1 VKVMRLKTLLITSAA
16 FKSPCSVSLIADL
29 DKLDIHSA
37 LAPTQENVMFTTH
50 VRPLG
55 YGTQAMPIDGSLSIP
70 KASGTPLVSLEAS
83 WHGGKV
89 G

>member
-1 VKVMRLKTLLITSAA
+1 
-16 FKSPCSVSLIADL
+16 
-29 DKLDIHSA
+29 
-37 LAPTQENVMFTTH
+37 MFTTH
-50 VRPLG
+50 VGPLG

-70 KASGTPLVSLEAS
+70 KASETPLVSLEAS